1 MAPSSGMSLLDPRA
15 HMVSRANTIGS
26 PNLSSSSV
34 NIDENASKVLHKF
47 GIDVAPSPKRFS
59 RASKTS
65 TSKNLSSFL
74 APTVSRNLSSQL
86 KTSSSKNL
94 AGYLHGTTDTNGSAI
109 TAKKKDDSTNEA
121 LTIEE
126 FNAKERTSMSPSI
139 SKASVNKRNS
149 NQSSYYRSMF
159 SDNGNDDNVTKVRT
173 RESYLSVQE
182 EEEMDME
189 NAIDEDISLIPN
201 PRFSRFSFGGL
212 LGSNTVANEEG
223 DWTIMNST
231 LNHSNTVV
239 RRTHNKS
246 STMLG
251 LGIKMRD
258 TTTIK
263 EDEEF
268 EDENHSFLYLLLK
281 MMKEYTQ
288 K

>member
-1 MAPSSGMSLLDPRA
+1 M
-15 HMVSRANTIGS
+15 
-26 PNLSSSSV
+26 
-34 NIDENASKVLHKF
+34 
-47 GIDVAPSPKRFS
+47 
-59 RASKTS
+59 
-65 TSKNLSSFL
+65 
-74 APTVSRNLSSQL
+74 
-86 KTSSSKNL
+86 

-109 TAKKKDDSTNEA
+109 AAKKKDNSTNKA

-173 RESYLSVQE
+173 RESHLSVQE

-189 NAIDEDISLIPN
+189 NANDEDISLIPN

-258 TTTIK
+258 
-263 EDEEF
+263 DN
-268 EDENHSFLYLLLK
+268 D
-281 MMKEYTQ
+281 
-288 K
+288 